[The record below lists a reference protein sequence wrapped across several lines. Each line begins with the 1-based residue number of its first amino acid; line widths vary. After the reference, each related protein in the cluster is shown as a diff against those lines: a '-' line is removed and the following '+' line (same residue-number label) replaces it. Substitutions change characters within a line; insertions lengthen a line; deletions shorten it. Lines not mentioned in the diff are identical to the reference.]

1 MNNIKFCTLNVKGIH
16 HPIKRKK
23 ILSFLKKDKVQISS
37 YIQETHLVDKEHM
50 TLKRDYLLFL
60 IFSRG
65 LAILIHRAIPLVLN
79 TCKKDPDGRYV
90 LVHGTI

>member
-23 ILSFLKKDKVQISS
+23 ILSFLKKDKVQIA
-37 YIQETHLVDKEHM
+37 YIQETHLVDKEHT

-65 LAILIHRAIPLVLN
+65 VSYF
-79 TCKKDPDGRYV
+79 DPQGHPICTR
-90 LVHGTI
+90 HM